1 MAECEKQT
9 AQRFRMTEAS
19 TGMTPEIY
27 ILTRGENAGY
37 VSFENDTSILSGVAD
52 IFPVF
57 FILIAILVL
66 SLIHISEQRVF
77 FSAADK
83 RRRFAGHVESGR
95 TAERTE
101 LYRSGENQRYS
112 IYRRRNVSGYSDG
125 NRC

>member
-1 MAECEKQT
+1 MLKIRSVAGIC
-9 AQRFRMTEAS
+9 
-19 TGMTPEIY
+19 GMT
-27 ILTRGENAGY
+27 GDQ
-37 VSFENDTSILSGVAD
+37 FQ
-52 IFPVF
+52 F
-57 FILIAILVL
+57 
-66 SLIHISEQRVF
+66 SLEYESSAAEQRVF